1 MSISNIII
9 RTHDNGIVEIQFN
22 TTNKWVEYH
31 RISAYLYRID
41 DVEIDLEKQ
50 LTGVLPKNCLIY
62 NTQEKSQI
70 SYLYIPYGLMRSYDL
85 KSIDLTEVKITK
97 YTTEE

>member
-1 MSISNIII
+1 MAISNIII
-9 RTHDNGIVEIQFN
+9 RTQDNGII
-22 TTNKWVEYH
+22 EYH
-31 RISAYLYRID
+31 RISAHLYRID

-50 LTGVLPKNCLIY
+50 LTNILPKNCLIY

-85 KSIDLTEVKITK
+85 KSIDLIEVKITK
-97 YTTEE
+97 YESEE